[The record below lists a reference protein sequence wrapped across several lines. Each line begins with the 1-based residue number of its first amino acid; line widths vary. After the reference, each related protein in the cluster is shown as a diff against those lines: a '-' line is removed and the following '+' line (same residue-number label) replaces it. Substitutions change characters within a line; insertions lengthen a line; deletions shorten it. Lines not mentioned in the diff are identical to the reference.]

1 MAAEKN
7 FTEIRYFVKNS
18 TTTAAFAQ
26 TFVGSTS
33 GEGEAYPWDDLDS
46 DSSFTSIINNYEMKF
61 PTILLDGVTPVNCTL
76 TDGSKIVT
84 ALDGTPFNTVNAQK
98 GDYLLYDDGDGI
110 DNLKVLGV
118 IETKI
123 AGDEVELAK
132 NAVIDTNDDY
142 PVYILKKGGASVG
155 FKANSSFYLLVRS
168 SSFTE
173 GLRDGVIWL
182 SAPGTH
188 ANPTSATAEPSLG
201 WGGGTNVPVNV
212 NPEYFNFYEISVSN
226 AADEPLIPIVETD
239 IPCSIKRI
247 SGYTNGG
254 NFANTDQYPYWVAYE
269 VNPFANSSVSLDKK
283 TTFKVQFSEDLP
295 AGQLGLTSAYTWIQ
309 QGAL

>member
-1 MAAEKN
+1 MAEIKN

-26 TFVGSTS
+26 TFIGSST
-33 GEGEAYPWDDLDS
+33 GEGAAYPWDNLDT
-46 DSSFTSIINNYEMKF
+46 DTRFTNIINNYEMKF
-61 PTILLDGVTPVNCTL
+61 PTLLTGNCTL
-76 TDGSKIVT
+76 TDESDTVT
-84 ALDGTPFNTVNAQK
+84 AVSPATPFLNAAV
-98 GDYLLYDDGDGI
+98 GDYLLYDDGSGI

-118 IETKI
+118 IETKTSSS
-123 AGDEVELAK
+123 VVVLAK
-132 NAVIDTNDDY
+132 PAVVTTDDY

-155 FKANSSFYLLVRS
+155 FKANSSFYLLVRT
-168 SSFTE
+168 SSF
-173 GLRDGVIWL
+173 GALRDGVIWL

-188 ANPTSATAEPSLG
+188 GTPDLATAEPSLG
-201 WGGGTNVPVNV
+201 WGGSTGVPVNV

-247 SGYTNGG
+247 SGYANSG
-254 NFANTDQYPYWVAYE
+254 NFDNTDQYPYWVAYE
-269 VNPFANSSVSLDKK
+269 VNPFADSSVSLDKK

-295 AGQLGLTSAYTWIQ
+295 AGQLGDNSTVYTWIQ